1 MRGAPRGFPGAQ
13 PTSPSPLADDKRKY
27 ERKQLNMDISTM
39 DTSHTTKLSRSPWA
53 ACSSARSRSATRAP
67 GRSRLWPDP
76 RSTRAAPSP
85 GNSWRRRGRARRRSR
100 APATRPAPAIRRD
113 QRWAR
118 ASPAFRAPDPA
129 SRSST
134 ANSSGC
140 GRRRRPG
147 RRPFHL
153 ELEHRPRP
161 RTCVEINQRVEFI

>member
-13 PTSPSPLADDKRKY
+13 PTSPSTLADDKRKY

-53 ACSSARSRSATRAP
+53 ACRNARSRCATTAP
-67 GRSRLWPDP
+67 GRSRPWPDP

-85 GNSWRRRGRARRRSR
+85 GRPWRRRGRGRRRSR
-100 APATRPAPAIRRD
+100 APGTRPAPARPRER
-113 QRWAR
+113 RWAR
-118 ASPAFRAPDPA
+118 ASPSAPNRGPA

-134 ANSSGC
+134 ANWSDC

-147 RRPFHL
+147 RRPSHL

-161 RTCVEINQRVEFI
+161 RTCVESNQ